1 MLINGSMFYIATI
14 TANIYMYHK
23 RMDNYDIIIIENHKR
38 L

>member
-14 TANIYMYHK
+14 TANIYHK